1 LRNASIADGVK
12 SGALILPLQSKAKR
26 RTEREQRRK
35 VERKSQK
42 EKKKPRPKELLLQGN
57 EAVVEGALRAG
68 CRFFAGYPIT
78 PATEISEILSTRLP
92 LVDGT
97 FIQMEDEIASLGAV
111 IGASLAGVKAMTA
124 TSGPGFSLMQEN
136 LGFAIIAEVPCVVV
150 DVMRGGP
157 STGLPTSP
165 SQSDVMQARWGTH
178 GDHPIIVLS
187 ASTVREC
194 YDMTIR
200 AFNFSEKFRTPV
212 ILLIDEVVGHMREK
226 IALGDQ
232 NEIEIFN
239 RVKPTM
245 PPEWYIPYE
254 DTPSGIPSM
263 ANFGEGY
270 RYHVT
275 GLTHDIRGFPTSRPD
290 EIGPFIARLHR
301 KISQHFSEIQ
311 IGEFFQ
317 TEDAEI
323 TVVAYGCVARSA
335 KRAVIEAR
343 EKGMK
348 VGLLKLMTLWPFM
361 RSAVEKVLQTSKA
374 LIVPEMNMGQI
385 SREVKRVN
393 RGITKVVALNK
404 VDGTII
410 TPGEILDRMMEIS
423 DARSN

>member
-1 LRNASIADGVK
+1 
-12 SGALILPLQSKAKR
+12 
-26 RTEREQRRK
+26 
-35 VERKSQK
+35 
-42 EKKKPRPKELLLQGN
+42 
-57 EAVVEGALRAG
+57 VEGALRAG

-78 PATEISEILSTRLP
+78 PATEISEILSVKLP
-92 LVDGT
+92 QVDGT

-136 LGFAIIAEVPCVVV
+136 LGFAIISEVPCVIV

-157 STGLPTSP
+157 STGLPTMP

-194 YDMTIR
+194 YDMTIK

-226 IALGDQ
+226 MVLDDRGGV
-232 NEIEIFN
+232 EIFD
-239 RVKPTM
+239 RIRPTM

-254 DTPSGIPSM
+254 DTPGGIPPM
-263 ANFGEGY
+263 ANFGDGY

-290 EIGPFIARLHR
+290 EIGPFISRLHR

-311 IGEFFQ
+311 IAEFYE

-323 TVVAYGCVARSA
+323 TMIAYGCVARSA
-335 KRAVIEAR
+335 KRAMILAR
-343 EKGMK
+343 EKGLK
-348 VGLLKLMTLWPFM
+348 VGLLKLMTVWPFM
-361 RSAVEKVLQTSKA
+361 RSAVEKILQTSKYL
-374 LIVPEMNMGQI
+374 LIPEMNMGQI
-385 SREVKRVN
+385 SREVKRVS
-393 RGITKVVALNK
+393 RDTARVFTLNK

-410 TPGEILDRMMEIS
+410 TPDELLDRIQEVM
-423 DARSN
+423 A

>member
-1 LRNASIADGVK
+1 M
-12 SGALILPLQSKAKR
+12 
-26 RTEREQRRK
+26 
-35 VERKSQK
+35 
-42 EKKKPRPKELLLQGN
+42 LLQGN
-57 EAVVEGALRAG
+57 EAIAEGALRAG

-78 PATEISEILSTRLP
+78 PATEISEVLSVRLP
-92 LVDGT
+92 KTDGT

-111 IGASLAGVKAMTA
+111 IGASLTGVKSMTA

-136 LGFAIIAEVPCVVV
+136 LGLAIIAEVPCVIVN
-150 DVMRGGP
+150 VMRGGP
-157 STGLPTSP
+157 STGLPTFP
-165 SQSDVMQARWGTH
+165 AQGDVMQARWGTH

-194 YDMTIR
+194 YDMTIQ
-200 AFNFSEKFRTPV
+200 AFNLSEKFRTPV

-226 IALGDQ
+226 MVLDD
-232 NEIEIFN
+232 EEKIEIFN

-254 DTPSGIPSM
+254 DTPSGVSPM

-275 GLTHDIRGFPTSRPD
+275 GLIHDVRGFPTSRPD
-290 EIGPFIARLHR
+290 EIGPFISRLHR
-301 KISQHFSEIQ
+301 KISSHFSEIQ
-311 IGEFFQ
+311 IAEFFK

-323 TVVAYGCVARSA
+323 TIVAYGCVARSA

-343 EKGMK
+343 EKGLK
-348 VGLLKLMTLWPFM
+348 VGLLKLSTIWPFM
-361 RSAVEKVLQTSKA
+361 RTAVEKALQTSKI

-393 RGITKVVALNK
+393 RGVARVVALNK

-410 TPGEILDRMMEIS
+410 TPMEILNRIQEVSIT
-423 DARSN
+423 NH

>member
-1 LRNASIADGVK
+1 M
-12 SGALILPLQSKAKR
+12 KR
-26 RTEREQRRK
+26 QNQR
-35 VERKSQK
+35 
-42 EKKKPRPKELLLQGN
+42 EKKKSHRKELLLQGN
-57 EAVVEGALRAG
+57 EAVAEGALRAG

-78 PATEISEILSTRLP
+78 PATEISEVLSVRLP
-92 LVDGT
+92 KTDGT

-111 IGASLAGVKAMTA
+111 IGASLTGVKSMTA

-136 LGFAIIAEVPCVVV
+136 LGLAIIAEVPCVIVN
-150 DVMRGGP
+150 VMRGGP
-157 STGLPTSP
+157 STGLPTFP
-165 SQSDVMQARWGTH
+165 AQGDVMQARWGTH

-194 YDMTIR
+194 YDMTIQ
-200 AFNFSEKFRTPV
+200 AFNLSEKFRTPV

-226 IALGDQ
+226 MVLDD
-232 NEIEIFN
+232 EEKIEIFN

-254 DTPSGIPSM
+254 DTPSGVSPM

-275 GLTHDIRGFPTSRPD
+275 GLTHDVRGFPTSRPD
-290 EIGPFIARLHR
+290 EIGPFISRLHR
-301 KISQHFSEIQ
+301 KISSHFSEIQ
-311 IGEFFQ
+311 IAEFFK

-323 TVVAYGCVARSA
+323 TIVAYGCVARSA

-343 EKGMK
+343 EKGLK
-348 VGLLKLMTLWPFM
+348 VGLLKLSTLWPFM
-361 RSAVEKVLQTSKA
+361 RTAVEKALQTSKI

-393 RGITKVVALNK
+393 RGVARVVTLNK

-410 TPGEILDRMMEIS
+410 TPMEILNRIQEVVS
-423 DARSN
+423 

>member
-1 LRNASIADGVK
+1 M
-12 SGALILPLQSKAKR
+12 
-26 RTEREQRRK
+26 TMRK
-35 VERKSQK
+35 TRKN
-42 EKKKPRPKELLLQGN
+42 EALLQGN

-78 PATEISEILSTRLP
+78 PATEISEILSVKLP
-92 LVDGT
+92 PVGGT
-97 FIQMEDEIASLGAV
+97 FIQMEDEIASLGATV
-111 IGASLAGVKAMTA
+111 GASLAGVKAMTA

-136 LGFAIIAEVPCVVV
+136 LGFAAIAEVPCVIV

-157 STGLPTSP
+157 STGLPTFP
-165 SQSDVMQARWGTH
+165 SQGDVMQARWGTH

-194 YDMTIR
+194 YDMTITS
-200 AFNFSEKFRTPV
+200 FNFSEKFRTPV
-212 ILLIDEVVGHMREK
+212 VLLIDEVVAHMREK
-226 IALGDQ
+226 MVVSDQ
-232 NEIEIFN
+232 EGVEIFN
-239 RVKPTM
+239 RIKPTV

-254 DTPSGIPSM
+254 DTPRGVPAM

-290 EIGPFIARLHR
+290 EIGPFNARLFR
-301 KISQHFSEIQ
+301 KINQHFSEIQ
-311 IGEFFQ
+311 MAEHYL

-335 KRAVIEAR
+335 KRAVRDAR

-393 RGITKVVALNK
+393 PGIAKVFTLNK

-410 TPGEILDRMMEIS
+410 TPEEILTRILEVS
-423 DARSN
+423 